1 MCYLSAFGQEQF
13 ILKGKVFDGQ
23 DRPIPIG
30 DVLLFDANKENLIV
44 YTTLV
49 DGVFLFNKVSE
60 GEFWLEVSALGYKK
74 HSQQLNMRENREVS
88 LQLEEEVTEL
98 EDVEITALK
107 SPITNA
113 NGNLKIDV
121 QNPIFSSIVDP
132 LEVL

>member
-13 ILKGKVFDGQ
+13 LLKGKVFDGQ

-49 DGVFLFNKVSE
+49 DGVFVLDKVTE

-74 HSQQLNMRENREVS
+74 HSQSVNV
-88 LQLEEEVTEL
+88 
-98 EDVEITALK
+98 I
-107 SPITNA
+107 
-113 NGNLKIDV
+113 
-121 QNPIFSSIVDP
+121 
-132 LEVL
+132 